1 MVKSTKTRADA
12 KTGTPLMA
20 AGMMAFNPA
29 VTQAWQIIMSESAR
43 FFADRLQHD
52 LETQKAMLAC
62 KTPAELMQVQA
73 AFFKTAMEHYT
84 AFGAHLKETVST
96 VTEETIKDVRSS
108 HFREY
113 DDVPL

>member
-1 MVKSTKTRADA
+1 MVKSNESRAEA
-12 KTGTPLMA
+12 KTGTSSTP

-29 VTQAWQIIMSESAR
+29 LIQSWQVIMSESAR
-43 FFADRLQHD
+43 FFADRLQQD

-73 AFFKTAMEHYT
+73 TFFKTAMEQYT
-84 AFGAHLKETVST
+84 DFGAHLKETVAT
-96 VTEETIKDVRSS
+96 ATEETIKDVRTSQS
-108 HFREY
+108 RGY